1 MTRTPSGQYRP
12 SHWSG
17 RRFHQADG
25 RAVRCQL
32 SGHCDSRLI
41 CDIIKGSVSRETLP
55 FIISQIRR
63 LSQCPDS

>member
-1 MTRTPSGQYRP
+1 MTRTPGGQYRP
-12 SHWSG
+12 GHWSG

-25 RAVRCQL
+25 HAVRCQR

-55 FIISQIRR
+55 S
-63 LSQCPDS
+63 L